1 MGFAIYV
8 SFIIV
13 TTKTHIFIMKAMSL
27 SMDKKVPSL
36 KRRKTQKTM
45 EGIRRNMDDAFYI
58 HSIRPHLISRHLDK
72 KDNRSTSKALRI
84 RVKDEKFIEPLLL

>member
-1 MGFAIYV
+1 MGFDIYV

>member
-1 MGFAIYV
+1 MLYMSVFNA
-8 SFIIV
+8 SRQNR
-13 TTKTHIFIMKAMSL
+13 KAMSL

-45 EGIRRNMDDAFYI
+45 EGIRRNMDDAFYT

>member
-1 MGFAIYV
+1 MCFDIYV

-13 TTKTHIFIMKAMSL
+13 TTKTNIFIMKAMSL

>member
-1 MGFAIYV
+1 MIY
-8 SFIIV
+8 
-13 TTKTHIFIMKAMSL
+13 MSVFNA
-27 SMDKKVPSL
+27 SRQNRRTMSKFMEKKVPSL

>member
-1 MGFAIYV
+1 MSAFNV
-8 SFIIV
+8 SRQNRR
-13 TTKTHIFIMKAMSL
+13 AMSKF
-27 SMDKKVPSL
+27 MDKKVPSL
-36 KRRKTQKTM
+36 KGRKTQKTM

-72 KDNRSTSKALRI
+72 KDNRSTSRALRI

>member
-1 MGFAIYV
+1 MIYMSV
-8 SFIIV
+8 FNASRQNRR
-13 TTKTHIFIMKAMSL
+13 TMSL

-36 KRRKTQKTM
+36 KRRKTQKSM

>member
-1 MGFAIYV
+1 MIYV

-13 TTKTHIFIMKAMSL
+13 TTKTNIFIMKAMSL
-27 SMDKKVPSL
+27 SMDKKVSSL

>member
-1 MGFAIYV
+1 MIYMSV
-8 SFIIV
+8 FNASRQNRR
-13 TTKTHIFIMKAMSL
+13 TMSL

>member
-1 MGFAIYV
+1 MIYMSV
-8 SFIIV
+8 FNASRQNRR
-13 TTKTHIFIMKAMSL
+13 AMPL

>member
-1 MGFAIYV
+1 MIY
-8 SFIIV
+8 
-13 TTKTHIFIMKAMSL
+13 MSVFNA
-27 SMDKKVPSL
+27 SRQNRRTMSKFMEKKVPSL

-58 HSIRPHLISRHLDK
+58 HSIRPHFISRHLDK

>member
-1 MGFAIYV
+1 MIYMSV
-8 SFIIV
+8 FNASRQNRR
-13 TTKTHIFIMKAMSL
+13 AMSYF
-27 SMDKKVPSL
+27 MDKKVPSL

>member
-1 MGFAIYV
+1 MGFDIYV

-13 TTKTHIFIMKAMSL
+13 TTKTHIFIMNAMSL

>member
-1 MGFAIYV
+1 MIYMSV
-8 SFIIV
+8 FNASRQNLR
-13 TTKTHIFIMKAMSL
+13 AMSL
-27 SMDKKVPSL
+27 FMEKKVPSL

>member
-1 MGFAIYV
+1 MIYV

-13 TTKTHIFIMKAMSL
+13 TTKTNIFIMKAMSL

>member
-1 MGFAIYV
+1 MIYM
-8 SFIIV
+8 SFLMRHD
-13 TTKTHIFIMKAMSL
+13 KTGGLCLKL
-27 SMDKKVPSL
+27 WTKKVPSL

>member
-1 MGFAIYV
+1 MGFDIYV
-8 SFIIV
+8 SFYCI
-13 TTKTHIFIMKAMSL
+13 TTKPEDYVLIYGE
-27 SMDKKVPSL
+27 KKCLPS
-36 KRRKTQKTM
+36 KEGRHKKSM